1 MMKNKY
7 KKLMI
12 IKYFAIL
19 FITNS
24 VVAQSPNILFII
36 ADDLGTDVSKGYF
49 TNSLMANT
57 PTLDSLRSIGI
68 TFKNAWAYPV
78 CTPTRASIMS
88 GKYGVKTGILRAP
101 GNLDTAHTSVFNQLK
116 KQPINPYTGAVIGK
130 WHISHPANPLH
141 PIEHGAD
148 YYMGLLDAFP
158 ADYYVWDKTYNGA
171 TTVDS
176 SYITSTLTDSAISWV
191 GRQSQNWFLWLAHP
205 APHSPFHEPPS
216 HMFTMSPTGNN
227 YRKFL
232 AMIESVDYEINRLLS
247 SLDSAVRAN
256 TLVVFIGD
264 NGTSS
269 QLIQNYPSG
278 RGKGT
283 IYQGGVR
290 VPMIVAGK
298 GVTRQ
303 GVSDTSLINV
313 LDIHSTVIELAGNS
327 LPGGLNNSLSFKHL
341 LDGSAGETRD
351 YDYTEI
357 SDGSTNQGY
366 TIRDWRYKLIV
377 FDSVPNEF
385 YDLKLDSLENND
397 LLLGVLSSQ
406 EQLAKTDLESEAL
419 QIRTA
424 WSCRDHIQ
432 NGDEVAIDCGGT
444 YCSPCVTS
452 LQEDRKEFS
461 FSLYPNP
468 SSDKVYLKTNKNAKH
483 NFEVKIYDVAGKLQL
498 ESTMIPN
505 SSISV
510 RNLTKG
516 MYVMKVTYN
525 QLTSSSI
532 LIKN

>member
-1 MMKNKY
+1 M
-7 KKLMI
+7 
-12 IKYFAIL
+12 FWV
-19 FITNS
+19 TNS
-24 VVAQSPNILFII
+24 IVAQSPNVLFII

-68 TFKNAWAYPV
+68 TFKNTWAYPV

-88 GKYGVKTGILRAP
+88 GKYGVKTNVLRAP

-116 KQPINPYTGAVIGK
+116 RQSINPYKGAVIGK
-130 WHISHPANPLH
+130 WHISQPADPLH

-158 ADYYVWDKTYNGA
+158 GDYYVWDKTYNGS

-176 SYITSTLTDSAISWV
+176 SYITTTLTDSAINWIDD
-191 GRQSQNWFLWLAHP
+191 QSQNWFLWLAYP
-205 APHSPFHEPPS
+205 APHSPFHLPPS
-216 HMFTMSPTGNN
+216 HMYTMSPTGNN

-232 AMIESVDYEINRLLS
+232 AMIESVDYEINRLLT
-247 SLDSAVRAN
+247 SLDSTERAN
-256 TLVVFIGD
+256 TLVIFIGD

-327 LPGGLNNSLSFKHL
+327 LPGGLHHSLSFKHL
-341 LDGSAGETRD
+341 LDGTSGETRD
-351 YDYTEI
+351 YDYTELDDP
-357 SDGSTNQGY
+357 SGVQGF
-366 TIRDWRYKLIV
+366 TIRNTRYKLIV
-377 FDSVPNEF
+377 FDNAGDEF
-385 YDLKLDSLENND
+385 YDLKLDSLESND
-397 LLLGVLSSQ
+397 LLLGSLSVQ
-406 EQLAKTDLESEAL
+406 EQTAKTDLEAEAL

-432 NGDEVAIDCGGT
+432 NGDENGIDCGGT
-444 YCSPCVTS
+444 FCSPCVTG
-452 LQEDRKEFS
+452 LKENKDDFN

-468 SSDKVYLKTNKNAKH
+468 SSDKIFLKTDENVNY
-483 NFEVKIYDVAGKLQL
+483 NFDVKIFDVTGKLML
-498 ESTMIPN
+498 ESTINNDSFINIKDLNKAIYLMK
-505 SSISV
+505 ISY
-510 RNLTKG
+510 KE
-516 MYVMKVTYN
+516 
-525 QLTSSSI
+525 LTSSRI